1 MRWAQLSVCA
11 VFCVVGCANNTA
23 RPLPENVVPAGWE
36 DPSLQKS
43 AATSTAGAWWAS
55 FDDPVLSGM
64 ILTAQKRNLDLRVAD
79 ARIQEA
85 RAARDA
91 SGAELWP
98 ELTASA
104 NVSRSK
110 STRLGRTNAF
120 GLGADVSWEADVFG
134 RIRSEERAAAAE
146 QAAVEADRGAVELL
160 LTSEVAETY
169 VEYRLRRVQ
178 YALAMKNAEA
188 QETTVRISRSR
199 FEQGISSRFD
209 VERALATL
217 ALTRS
222 RIPEAQEAAIAARHR
237 LAVLLAETPD
247 ALLKLLLDD
256 RPLPNS
262 DPVEVLNTPAEVVA
276 RRPDVRATEWRYL
289 STLAGKD
296 AAERLRYPRLNLA
309 GMIGLDSGDLGE
321 LFNPA
326 SVIWSLGAGLFAPL
340 FDFGRIRAQ
349 IDLAD
354 ARQERAYL
362 EYELA
367 VRTAL
372 EEAQTAIIFYAQGL
386 LRQKELETARTS
398 AQRAAD
404 FARLQYREGTV
415 SLLEVLD
422 AERSLNE
429 AELSWSQA
437 TADVSLR
444 MIRIHRT
451 LGG

>member
-1 MRWAQLSVCA
+1 MRATALFLL
-11 VFCVVGCANNTA
+11 VFAACANNTPK
-23 RPLPENVVPAGWE
+23 PLPEGITPTGWE
-36 DPSLQKS
+36 DRSLDKQAS
-43 AATSTAGAWWAS
+43 SSTVSAWWMS
-55 FDDPVLSGM
+55 FDDPVLSDM
-64 ILTAQKRNLDLRVAD
+64 ITRAQEKNLDLRIAA
-79 ARIQEA
+79 ARIREA
-85 RAARDA
+85 RAGRDGA
-91 SGAELWP
+91 NAELWP

-104 NVSRSK
+104 NASASK
-110 STRLGRTNAF
+110 TLRGGRQNNF
-120 GLGADVSWEADVFG
+120 GLGADLAWEADVFG
-134 RIRSEERAAAAE
+134 RLRSEERAAAAE
-146 QAAVEADRGAVELL
+146 LAAVELDRSAVQLFL
-160 LTSEVAETY
+160 VSDVAETY

-178 YALAMKNAEA
+178 YTLAMKNAEA
-188 QETTVRISRSR
+188 QETTVRIARSR
-199 FEQGISSRFD
+199 YEQGISSRFD

-222 RIPEAQEAAIAARHR
+222 RIPEAHEAAVAARHR
-237 LAVLLAETPD
+237 LAVLLAESPENLYHV
-247 ALLKLLLDD
+247 LLAD

-262 DPVEVLNTPAEVVA
+262 DPAEVLNTPAEILE
-276 RRPDVRATEWRYL
+276 RRPDVRASEWRYL
-289 STLAGKD
+289 STLASLD

-309 GMIGLDSGDLGE
+309 GMIGLDNDKIGD

-326 SVIWSLGAGLFAPL
+326 SVVWNLGAGLFAPI

-349 IDLAD
+349 IELAD

-362 EYELA
+362 EYESA

-372 EEAQTAIIFYAQGL
+372 EEAQTAIVYYAQGL
-386 LRQKELETARTS
+386 LKQRELETARTS
-398 AQRAAD
+398 AQRAAE